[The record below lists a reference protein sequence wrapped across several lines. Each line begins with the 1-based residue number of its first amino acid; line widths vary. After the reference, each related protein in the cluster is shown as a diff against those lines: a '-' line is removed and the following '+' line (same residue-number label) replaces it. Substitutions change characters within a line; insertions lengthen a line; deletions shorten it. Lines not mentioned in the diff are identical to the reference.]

1 MPTSISW
8 RRDHHTTDS
17 FDIIHGIMPKTQPE
31 AYEMRTVSNP
41 AKPFARNNPKN
52 PFISRKTPQKYPTDD
67 FDDVYLELSDP
78 KPITQPKTFAKPPVI
93 ALVAGA
99 ICFIFIVVA
108 VAVAASGWIPYKHEN
123 PAVWENITSYTARDV
138 VVGNATNVTD
148 VEDKGGKCCRGG
160 GGGLLGGAE
169 KVGGCAN
176 GSGALL
182 MMTVVLGRLFSD
194 LW

>member
-1 MPTSISW
+1 
-8 RRDHHTTDS
+8 
-17 FDIIHGIMPKTQPE
+17 MPKTQPE